1 MSTSPGGHF
10 GPLDPLRMRQRPG
23 FEVDAQSATWE
34 STVFAITAGSSVR
47 YLEVP
52 ANEVAQF
59 LDVVDSGALD
69 DELVGLAST
78 PTGAVLNAP
87 GRIRKLAA
95 FDRLVRHAI
104 ARAERDP
111 STGQLAEPGW
121 KPRKRQRDDEAR
133 DHTDR
138 HADQPSQ
145 PSAEPVSATAPVTA
159 EPSSVAAA
167 IVPSAA
173 KGAWWSTPMIA
184 AGAATAVVVV
194 IAVAAVFVIT
204 RSDDDPRAG
213 ATDGA
218 VASASASPGAVSS
231 TGGGSAVISAGT
243 AGAGPASGSAT
254 ADDSTIPSTSVQDTN
269 SAGPFLTTSIT
280 GSAAESVGTESAAA
294 PTVPANPLAGSFAL
308 VRTVTDNSGNSAIP
322 VGQTDTGTITFTAEC
337 ADPGCVVASADWGTA
352 SVSGSQVS
360 FNGTASEVCTNDPS
374 ISVVDSWTITL
385 QAAGQESGAVTSLQ
399 GTGTLTVS
407 ALNGCNAEIR
417 PLTQSYSL
425 TRTG

>member
-1 MSTSPGGHF
+1 MSTSHGGHL

-52 ANEVAQF
+52 ANQVVQF

-95 FDRLVRHAI
+95 FDRLVRQAI

-159 EPSSVAAA
+159 VPPSVAAA
-167 IVPSAA
+167 IAHSAA
-173 KGAWWSTPMIA
+173 KGAWLSTPMIA
-184 AGAATAVVVV
+184 AGAAMAVVVV
-194 IAVAAVFVIT
+194 IAAAAAVFVVT
-204 RSDDDPRAG
+204 RSDDDSRAG

-218 VASASASPGAVSS
+218 VASAPASTGAVSS
-231 TGGGSAVISAGT
+231 TDGGSAVISAGT
-243 AGAGPASGSAT
+243 AGAGPASGSA
-254 ADDSTIPSTSVQDTN
+254 AAGDSTITSTSVQDTN
-269 SAGPFLTTSIT
+269 SAGPF
-280 GSAAESVGTESAAA
+280 VGTESAAA

-337 ADPGCVVASADWGTA
+337 AGPGCVVASADWGTA

-360 FNGTASEVCTNDPS
+360 FNGTVSEVCGNDPS

-385 QAAGQESGAVTSLQ
+385 QTAGQESGVVTSLQ

-407 ALNGCNAEIR
+407 ALNGCHAEIR